1 MEPTIPP
8 TVRWAAWLAFAYA
21 AVVLAYA
28 TYGQVQ
34 SDWVNARDYFS
45 GIVRTIGYV
54 IIGYG
59 LLRRLKFAWWLGVGF
74 SAYLLLGGVFALVVL
89 FALRGSA
96 DRPAL
101 PSLFMPAAFTSLG
114 ILIAFVAMLVHPKTR
129 AVFGT
134 QSNSATLPG

>member
-1 MEPTIPP
+1 MDSTIPP
-8 TVRWAAWLAFAYA
+8 TARWAAWLAFAYA

-45 GIVRTIGYV
+45 GIVRASGYV

-59 LLRRLKFAWWLGVGF
+59 LLRRLKFAWWLAMGF
-74 SAYLLLGGVFALVVL
+74 SAYLLVGGLFAVGVL
-89 FALRGSA
+89 AALRGP

-101 PSLFMPAAFTSLG
+101 PSLFVPVAVVSLAL
-114 ILIAFVAMLVHPKTR
+114 LIAIVALLAHPKTR
-129 AVFGT
+129 AAFSTDVRAPER
-134 QSNSATLPG
+134 S